1 MKFVPVISLSCSIL
15 LTGCGPAPEAGSN
28 MNSNISTANS
38 NTAGN
43 TRLQNVD
50 PKDLPPGLSGSP
62 LAPVANSAP
71 GLNPANAVNGIP
83 KGATPTP
90 GIPDPATLGKPAKPG
105 ATPTPGIPDP
115 ATLKQQMEEIRKRL
129 NSNSNQRPQLPPPT
143 NPGPVIRKQ
152 RRIANA
158 NNQ

>member
-1 MKFVPVISLSCSIL
+1 MKFVLVISLSCSIL
-15 LTGCGPAPEAGSN
+15 LVGCGSEPQA
-28 MNSNISTANS
+28 NSNSNTTAANS
-38 NTAGN
+38 NTIGN

-71 GLNPANAVNGIP
+71 GLNPANAVNGVP

-143 NPGPVIRKQ
+143 NPGPVVRKQ
-152 RRIANA
+152 RRIANV
-158 NNQ
+158 NSQ